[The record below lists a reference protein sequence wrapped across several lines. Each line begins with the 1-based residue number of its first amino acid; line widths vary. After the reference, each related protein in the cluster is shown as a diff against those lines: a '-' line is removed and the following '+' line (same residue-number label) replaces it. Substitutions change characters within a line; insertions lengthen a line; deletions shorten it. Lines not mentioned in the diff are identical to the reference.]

1 MNMKA
6 ETPAFS
12 WHHNMPYHAPAV
24 AASAKSL
31 ARLRLETRGALT
43 FALIILAMTV
53 IASVFQYLGGNAI
66 RHIVPTALA
75 YGLVTWLGFAIY
87 LKKKTGED
95 AAALSWAAALLLTA
109 FSVFARYNYALSADW
124 RYAVEG
130 IHIHAVAIVSLI
142 ALQFLYHRRI
152 YLTFFFLFAV
162 NWVLFLY
169 LAHYNGVEMHMV
181 GIVNG
186 VPLHGRVVILVQLY
200 FFLMVLVIGYI
211 NYRNIP
217 AIEDFDALTTEQR
230 DTILGKSEAERRTVE
245 EIRDRMDDLFAQLDG
260 LNGEIAAFNN
270 RLQAQASTFEEIS
283 AAIEEITSTSERIAA
298 AAARQVEGSAEMEFT
313 LGEFFEIKDHTK
325 ARLNMSLD
333 NIGRVLEETRLS
345 TEIIG
350 GVEESIREIRSQG
363 AVIAATVNSVIGIA
377 DEINMLS
384 LNASIEAAR
393 AGNQGRGFAVVAKE
407 IGRLASQSAESV
419 KKIHGAL
426 EKNAAV
432 TGRGADTI
440 QQAAESV
447 KRMIVDIMQS
457 SEKINELRDNIFLEE
472 KFLAGI
478 DRQMKMSVQ
487 LAGETGSGTAEQK
500 LALNATARALENL
513 NLEVA
518 AMVEGIDRITESA
531 SRIADD
537 AHTMVATAERLV

>member
-12 WHHNMPYHAPAV
+12 WHHDMPYRAPAV
-24 AASAKSL
+24 AAAAKSL

-87 LKKKTGED
+87 RKKKTGED

-169 LAHYNGVEMHMV
+169 LAHYNGVEMHLV

-217 AIEDFDALTTEQR
+217 VIEDFDALTTEQR

-260 LNGEIAAFNN
+260 LNGEIAAFND

-325 ARLNMSLD
+325 VRLNMSLD

-393 AGNQGRGFAVVAKE
+393 AGNQGRGFDVVAKE

-513 NLEVA
+513 NVEVA

-531 SRIADD
+531 SRIAED
-537 AHTMVATAERLV
+537 AHTMVASAERLV